1 MIALQKDVL
10 EAQERRLAMAK
21 CIKELVTV
29 LNVIGLDLADA
40 YSDWA
45 GLDEDG
51 KVVRRERVR
60 TTESEL
66 RSVFG
71 AVAVTTIV
79 MEVGTHSA
87 WVSRV
92 LTSLGHTVIVANARR
107 VALIHRNKRK
117 NNRIDAEFL
126 ARLGRADKE
135 LLFPIR
141 HRGAEAQS
149 DLAVL
154 RTRDVLTRSRSSLI
168 NHVRGMCKSFG
179 VRIPKCSAEAFVARA
194 SALVPKELVR
204 ATNVVLEQ
212 IAGLTAKI
220 KALNKTVTSMMES
233 HPAAKIVAQIPGVGE
248 LTALAYVLT
257 IEDPQRIRRSR
268 SAGAYFG
275 LVPGTDDSGE
285 KHQPKRITKEGD
297 PFCRRLLVMA
307 AQYILGHFGKDSDLR
322 RHGQAIAERGGKN
335 AKKRAVV
342 AVARKL
348 AVVMHHLW
356 IQNDTYV
363 PLFNSAKTD
372 IAA

>member
-1 MIALQKDVL
+1 MGKSIKVL
-10 EAQERRLAMAK
+10 ATAF
-21 CIKELVTV
+21 
-29 LNVIGLDLADA
+29 NVIGLDLADVN
-40 YSDWA
+40 SDWA
-45 GLDEDG
+45 GLDQEG
-51 KVVRRERVR
+51 RVARRERVR

-66 RSVFG
+66 RRVFG
-71 AVAVTTIV
+71 GLAATTIV
-79 MEVGTHSA
+79 LEVGAHSA

-92 LTSLGHTVIVANARR
+92 LNNLGHEVIVANARR

-135 LLFPIR
+135 LLFPIH
-141 HRGAEAQS
+141 HRTVEAQA

-168 NHVRGMCKSFG
+168 NHVRGICKSFG
-179 VRIPKCSAEAFVARA
+179 TRIPKCSADAFVSRA
-194 SALVPKELVR
+194 SALVPKELSG
-204 ATNVVLEQ
+204 ATTIVLDQ

-220 KALNKTVTSMMES
+220 KALNKTVTLMMER
-233 HPAAKIVAQIPGVGE
+233 HPEAKIVRQIPGVGE
-248 LTALAYVLT
+248 LTALAFVLT
-257 IEDPQRIRRSR
+257 IEDPRRIHRSR

-275 LVPGTDDSGE
+275 LVPGSDDSGE
-285 KHQPKRITKEGD
+285 KHHPRRITKEGD
-297 PFCRRLLVMA
+297 PFCRRLLVCA
-307 AQYILGHFGKDSDLR
+307 AQYILGAFGKDSDLR
-322 RHGQAIAERGGKN
+322 RHGVSIAERGGKN

-356 IQNDTYV
+356 IHEQPYV

>member
-1 MIALQKDVL
+1 
-10 EAQERRLAMAK
+10 MAK
-21 CIKELVTV
+21 SIKELVTV

-71 AVAVTTIV
+71 AVAATTIV

>member
-1 MIALQKDVL
+1 
-10 EAQERRLAMAK
+10 MAK
-21 CIKELVTV
+21 SIKELVTV
-29 LNVIGLDLADA
+29 LKVIGLDLADV

-45 GLDEDG
+45 GLNEDG

-71 AVAVTTIV
+71 AVAPTTIV
-79 MEVGTHSA
+79 VEVGTHSG

-126 ARLGRADKE
+126 ARLGRVDKE

-141 HRGAEAQS
+141 HRGAEAQG

-154 RTRDVLTRSRSSLI
+154 RTRDVLTRSRTRLI

-179 VRIPKCSAEAFVARA
+179 TRIPKCSAEAFVTRA
-194 SALVPKELVR
+194 SALVPKELAR
-204 ATNVVLEQ
+204 AMSVVLEQ
-212 IAGLTAKI
+212 IAGLTAAI
-220 KALNKTVTSMMES
+220 KVLNKSVTSMMES

-285 KHQPKRITKEGD
+285 KHQPTRITKEGD
-297 PFCRRLLVMA
+297 PFCRRLLVTA
-307 AQYILGHFGKDSDLR
+307 AQYILGHFGKDPDLR
-322 RHGQAIAERGGKN
+322 RHGQTIAERGGKH

-356 IQNDTYV
+356 VHNETYV

>member
-1 MIALQKDVL
+1 
-10 EAQERRLAMAK
+10 
-21 CIKELVTV
+21 V
-29 LNVIGLDLADA
+29 LNVIGLDLADL

-45 GLDEDG
+45 GLNEEG

-60 TTESEL
+60 TTEGEL

-71 AVAVTTIV
+71 AVSPTTIV

-141 HRGAEAQS
+141 HRGAEAQG

-154 RTRDVLTRSRSSLI
+154 RTRDVLTRSRSTLI

-179 VRIPKCSAEAFVARA
+179 ARIPKCSAEAFVSRA
-194 SALVPKELVR
+194 SALIPKELAHV
-204 ATNVVLEQ
+204 AIVLEQ

-220 KALNKTVTSMMES
+220 KVLNKTVTSMMER
-233 HPAAKIVAQIPGVGE
+233 HPAAKIVAQISGVGE

-275 LVPGTDDSGE
+275 LVPGSDDSGE
-285 KHQPKRITKEGD
+285 KHQAKRITKEGD
-297 PFCRRLLVMA
+297 PFCRRLLVTA

-322 RHGQAIAERGGKN
+322 RHGQAIAARGGKN

-356 IQNDTYV
+356 IRNETYV

>member
-1 MIALQKDVL
+1 MTKSINVRAMVL
-10 EAQERRLAMAK
+10 S
-21 CIKELVTV
+21 
-29 LNVIGLDLADA
+29 VIGLDLADVN
-40 YSDWA
+40 SDWA
-45 GLDEDG
+45 GLDQDG

-66 RSVFG
+66 RRVFG
-71 AVAVTTIV
+71 ALSATTVI

-87 WVSRV
+87 WVSQV
-92 LTSLGHTVIVANARR
+92 LKSLGHEVIVANARR

-126 ARLGRADKE
+126 ARLGRADRE
-135 LLFPIR
+135 LLFPIH
-141 HRGAEAQS
+141 HRTLEARA

-154 RTRDVLTRSRSSLI
+154 RTRDVLTRSRGSLI
-168 NHVRGMCKSFG
+168 NHVRGICKSFG
-179 VRIPKCSAEAFVARA
+179 VCIPKCSADAFVTRA
-194 SALVPKELVR
+194 SALVPKELSG
-204 ATNVVLEQ
+204 ATSIVLDQ
-212 IAGLTAKI
+212 IAALTAKI
-220 KALNKTVTSMMES
+220 KTLNKTVTSMIDR
-233 HPAAKIVAQIPGVGE
+233 HPEAKIVSQIPGVGE

-257 IEDPQRIRRSR
+257 IEDPLRIRRSR

-275 LVPGTDDSGE
+275 LVPGSDDSGE
-285 KHQPKRITKEGD
+285 KRQQRRITKEGD
-297 PFCRRLLVMA
+297 PFCRRLLVCA

-322 RHGQAIAERGGKN
+322 RHGEAIAQRGGKN

-356 IQNDTYV
+356 RHNGTYV
-363 PLFNSAKTD
+363 PLFNSLKTD